1 MTRKRKMEVE
11 EIKVVKVDDVNYQ
24 VENLSDNAKTLVS
37 LLNDWRNQEADAQ
50 SSLALVRAAIRDLT
64 NELISVIRA
73 DVEASPKPETA

>member
-1 MTRKRKMEVE
+1 MEVE

-64 NELISVIRA
+64 NELIGVIRS